1 MPSLKQRAEEL
12 RKQINYHNYRY
23 YVEAQPEISDLEFD
37 RLLRELEDLEKAH
50 PELVTPDSPTQ
61 RPGGEP
67 IEGFETVTHRAPM
80 LSLDKSNS
88 ADDLREFDARV
99 RKLLKKG
106 EPVRYVV
113 EPKIDGVAISLSY
126 ENGIFTLGAT
136 RGDGERGDN
145 VTHNLK
151 TVRNLP
157 LRLQSD
163 KPPKLLEARGEVYMT
178 RADFVRFNK
187 DLEAKGEKKAA
198 NPRNLTAGSLKQLD
212 PKICAQRKLRLF
224 AYSLGALEG
233 IEVRSHLESL
243 ELLKRLGFPV
253 NPHIQAFDDIEG
265 VIAYIQGWADK
276 RHDLDYETDGMVI
289 KVDDFGQRERLGTHT
304 KAPRWASAY
313 KFETEQAVTRVA
325 AIDLSVGK
333 DGVLTPVAKLD
344 PPVQLCQTTVS
355 NATLHNA
362 RQIAQKDIRVG
373 DQVVVIKAN
382 DIIPQVVSS
391 LKEMR
396 TGKEKV
402 FHFPKACP
410 VCGAPT
416 MTDDVRYY
424 CTGASCP
431 AQLQARLETFGKR
444 SRMDIE
450 GLGEEICKQLVSSGL
465 VKSLPDVY
473 RLTAEQ
479 LLTLERM
486 GKKSAQ
492 NLLDGVAASKARGLT
507 RLLAALSIPMVGES
521 MAELLTGEFRS
532 IDELLAAPK
541 ERIAKIKGFGP
552 TRAES
557 VWDFF
562 HSPDGEKLVK
572 ELKELGIKLTEDS
585 KPSAAGAALA
595 GKTFVVTGTLKKY
608 SRDEIEDRIK
618 SLGGKA
624 TGSVSSKTDY
634 VIAGEAAGSK
644 LDKAKELGIPVLT
657 EDEFEKLVAGS
668 TAAPAG
674 WPEGVPAGVSLAG
687 KTFVVT
693 GTLTNYRRDEIE
705 GIIKALGGKATG
717 SVSSKTS
724 YVVAGEE
731 AGSKLDKAKELGV
744 PVLSEAEFDKLIG
757 KNGDALAAPKSKK
770 AGKFEPQELFAE

>member
-12 RKQINYHNYRY
+12 RRQLNYHNYKY

-37 RLLRELEDLEKAH
+37 RMLRELEDLEKAH

-61 RPGGEP
+61 RPGGAP
-67 IEGFETVTHRAPM
+67 IEGFETVTHRVPM
-80 LSLDKSNS
+80 LSLDKSNN
-88 ADDLREFDARV
+88 ADDLREFDGRV

-106 EPVRYVV
+106 EPVRYVI
-113 EPKIDGVAISLSY
+113 EPKIDGVAISLTY
-126 ENGIFTLGAT
+126 EDGVFTLGAT

-145 VTHNLK
+145 VTSNLR

-163 KPPKLLEARGEVYMT
+163 SPPQLLEARGEVYMT
-178 RADFVRFNK
+178 RADFARFNA

-198 NPRNLTAGSLKQLD
+198 NPRNLTAGSLKLLD
-212 PKICAQRKLRLF
+212 PKICAQRRLRLF
-224 AYSLGALEG
+224 AYSLGATEG
-233 IEVRSHLESL
+233 VEVQSHLESL
-243 ELLKRLGFPV
+243 ELLKQLGFPV
-253 NPHIQAFDDIEG
+253 NPHIKAFDDIDG

-289 KVDDFGQRERLGTHT
+289 KVDSFAQRERLGTHT
-304 KAPRWASAY
+304 KAPRWATAY
-313 KFETEQAVTRVA
+313 KFETEQAITRVA
-325 AIDLSVGK
+325 VIDLSVGK

-344 PPVQLCQTTVS
+344 PPVQLCGTTVS

-362 RQIAQKDIRVG
+362 RQITQKDVRVG

-382 DIIPQVVSS
+382 DIIPQVVSA

-402 FHFPKACP
+402 FHFPKTCP
-410 VCGAPT
+410 VCGSPT

-444 SRMDIE
+444 TRMDIE
-450 GLGEEICKQLVSSGL
+450 GLGEEICKQLVGSGL
-465 VKSLPDVY
+465 VKSVADLY
-473 RLTAEQ
+473 RLTVDQ
-479 LLTLERM
+479 LVTLERM

-492 NLLDGVAASKARGLT
+492 NLVDGVAGSKGRGLT

-532 IDELLAAPK
+532 MDDLLAAPK
-541 ERIAKIKGFGP
+541 EKIAKIKGFGP

-557 VWDFF
+557 VHDFL
-562 HSPDGEKLVK
+562 HSSDGQKLVK
-572 ELKELGIKLTEDS
+572 ELRALGVKLTEDA
-585 KPSAAGAALA
+585 KAVAGGAVLA
-595 GKTFVVTGTLKKY
+595 GKTFVVTGTLKNF
-608 SRDEIEDRIK
+608 SREEIEERIK
-618 SLGGKA
+618 SFGGKA

-634 VIAGEAAGSK
+634 VLAGEEAGSK
-644 LDKAKELGIPVLT
+644 LDKAKALGIKIIS
-657 EDEFEKLVAGS
+657 EEEFEQLVAGA
-668 TAAPAG
+668 TAAAAG

-687 KTFVVT
+687 QTFVVT
-693 GTLTNYRRDEIE
+693 GTLKNYRRDEIE
-705 GIIKALGGKATG
+705 GLIKALGGKATG
-717 SVSSKTS
+717 SVSSKTN

-731 AGSKLDKAKELGV
+731 AGSKLDRAKELGV
-744 PVLSEAEFDKLIG
+744 PVLTEAEFDKLIG
-757 KNGDALAAPKSKK
+757 KTGGQGAPK
-770 AGKFEPQELFAE
+770 GKQGGKYVAQELFAE